1 MLGSLSENT
10 LKQYNVSFKLWWQF
24 CREHNSPYLGINIA
38 NVLLFLTEQFNNG
51 CSYGTLNTHRSALS
65 LLLGSEIGSNESVK
79 RLLKGAY
86 KRKPNLPRYTNT
98 WDPQIVLNHI
108 STWYPNNDLDLEKM
122 TKKVVI
128 LLAIC
133 TAHRVQTFS
142 LIKIN
147 NINISNVG
155 IQIGIT
161 DIVKTSA
168 PDIEQPVLNLPYFQD
183 NPNICP
189 ASAISEYLTATQS
202 LRNNIE
208 NLLLTYKKPHKAAS
222 SQTIS
227 RWIKQVLSESGV
239 DISVFRAHSAR
250 HAATSAARRAGVSVD
265 AIRKTA
271 GWTMSSNAFARF
283 YNRPI
288 VNNDDFARSV
298 CLNNNR

>member
-1 MLGSLSENT
+1 MDDEAEEIT
-10 LKQYNVSFKLWWQF
+10 I
-24 CREHNSPYLGINIA
+24 PY
-38 NVLLFLTEQFNNG
+38 T
-51 CSYGTLNTHRSALS
+51 R
-65 LLLGSEIGSNESVK
+65 
-79 RLLKGAY
+79 
-86 KRKPNLPRYTNT
+86 NLPWLPRESRACVHAARLPARG
-98 WDPQIVLNHI
+98 DLNNARL
-108 STWYPNNDLDLEKM
+108 TLGKYFK
-122 TKKVVI
+122 T
-128 LLAIC
+128 
-133 TAHRVQTFS
+133 VQH
-142 LIKIN
+142 
-147 NINISNVG
+147 
-155 IQIGIT
+155 
-161 DIVKTSA
+161 IVKTSA

-298 CLNNNR
+298 CLNSNR